1 MIFFKIILIFLLF
14 SFSVNADQKDF
25 RLDNLFSILFKSDN
39 DEEIDRIASSIWDIW
54 LETNDPSINMDFYY
68 GLESM
73 YSGDLKMSVKFFTK
87 VISKNSNFAEAW
99 NKRATVYYMLGDF
112 DLSMIDINETLKL
125 EPRHFGA
132 MDGLS
137 MIFIHLQ
144 EFEKATHIYDQ
155 MLKIFPNNSL
165 VIQKRKNILKLI
177 SESI

>member
-1 MIFFKIILIFLLF
+1 MIFFKLILIFLLS

-25 RLDNLFSILFKSDN
+25 RLDNLFSILSKTES
-39 DEEIDRIASSIWDIW
+39 DEEINRITSSIWDIW
-54 LETNDPSINMDFYY
+54 LETNDPSINRDFYY
-68 GLESM
+68 GLKFM
-73 YSGDLKMSVKFFTK
+73 RSGDLKMSVKFFTK
-87 VISKNSNFAEAW
+87 VINKNSNFAEAW
-99 NKRATVYYMLGDF
+99 NKRATVYYLLGDF

-144 EFEKATHIYDQ
+144 EFEKAIQIYDQ

-165 VIQKRKNILKLI
+165 VVKKRKRLLKLI
-177 SESI
+177 TKST